1 MFFLKYQNGS
11 ITCNEKGP
19 SRPQWSYFFIVL
31 TVVNLCFGMTT
42 SLVTLMDKRCLICYG
57 YIRSLDPKR
66 IVVIVNHAAVD
77 VVGDSCYHGQNQ
89 QQPHQLPQAAS
100 RLFDG
105 LLWWY
110 RTVIGRCLR
119 CLDRRPEV
127 DWRVIFRPGDGLLN
141 LLKNTTSWFL
151 SLTLYPALALPFH
164 FPQCCLFALAWM
176 EKNKQKTSFRV
187 KYSESNE
194 LNGGGALWKATMYY
208 LI

>member
-1 MFFLKYQNGS
+1 
-11 ITCNEKGP
+11 
-19 SRPQWSYFFIVL
+19 
-31 TVVNLCFGMTT
+31 
-42 SLVTLMDKRCLICYG
+42 MDKRCLICY
-57 YIRSLDPKR
+57 IRSLNPKR
-66 IVVIVNHAAVD
+66 IVIIVNHAAVD

-127 DWRVIFRPGDGLLN
+127 DWRVIFRPGDRLLN

-151 SLTLYPALALPFH
+151 RLTLYPALVLPFH
-164 FPQCCLFALAWM
+164 FPQCWLFALAWM
-176 EKNKQKTSFRV
+176 EKNRQKTSFRV

-194 LNGGGALWKATMYY
+194 QNTFQSILRVVLLEWI
-208 LI
+208 LIVWGHSEKPQCIILYSLYFVFYCML